1 MVELVK
7 KTITGH
13 MRTPIRKANDG
24 QRYARQGRRRQT
36 SSPTT
41 ASASSR
47 RPMIRKPVANHQW
60 TNSAFGSILCLF
72 EVVEQGRGDEQCEAE
87 PDQNHVQRRLGEQ
100 PPESLTVRVQ
110 DCQPVRLQEGP
121 GNARE
126 HRQGA
131 DQLDGC
137 GAQWS
142 SSRL

>member
-72 EVVEQGRGDEQCEAE
+72 EVLDQGRRDEDGEAE
-87 PDQNHVQRRLGEQ
+87 PDKDHVERRLGEQ
-100 PPESLTVRVQ
+100 PPEPLPVRMQ
-110 DCQPVRLQEGP
+110 NRQPVRLEESPRDAPGDRPRPQGIDRPGP
-121 GNARE
+121 QR
-126 HRQGA
+126 
-131 DQLDGC
+131 
-137 GAQWS
+137 S
-142 SSRL
+142 SS